1 MRKRNPELIDN
12 DNPEWT
18 KEDFKRARP
27 AKEALPKIFGEKM
40 AAELLKGKPGR
51 RGPQKLPTKE
61 SVTVRYSREVLEYFR
76 STGNGWQ
83 SRMDEALKEWVARHR
98 AHRGSL

>member
-1 MRKRNPELIDN
+1 MKKKPLTDESGEVREL
-12 DNPEWT
+12 T
-18 KEDFKRARP
+18 KEDMKRFRP
-27 AKEALPKIFGEKM
+27 AKEALPKILGEKT
-40 AAELLKGKPGR
+40 AAELLKRKPGR

-83 SRMDEALKEWVARHR
+83 SRMDEALREWVEQHR
-98 AHRGSL
+98 AKL

>member
-1 MRKRNPELIDN
+1 MRKQKPELID
-12 DNPEWT
+12 DENPEWT
-18 KEDFKRARP
+18 VEDFKRAKT
-27 AKEALPKIFGEKM
+27 AHEALPEILGKKT
-40 AAELLKGKPGR
+40 AAELLKRKPGR

-83 SRMDEALKEWVARHR
+83 ARMDEALREWVEQHR
-98 AHRGSL
+98 AHD